1 MAGLLPNHTFPIAM
15 GHAFPLLPLLRQDQL
30 SPERGED
37 GNAAGEG
44 IIVDV
49 DNKMEAPMYLDDVMA
64 PGGQLLQSAI

>member
-1 MAGLLPNHTFPIAM
+1 MEDPFE
-15 GHAFPLLPLLRQDQL
+15 FVWDSDQL